1 MDTINILLHDSRF
14 WAAVLLLV
22 QSVLFYFLPTFPQEI
37 WTAINAVFAVI
48 LAVLAVPVA
57 VKTSRSMRAAK
68 AARDI
73 SDSHPAMKP

>member
-37 WTAINAVFAVI
+37 WTAINAVFAVV

-57 VKTSRSMRAAK
+57 VNTSRSIRATRAT
-68 AARDI
+68 RET
-73 SDSHPAMKP
+73 SDTHPAMKP